1 MTLLLDGQKAAEET
15 DKLHTIEIRVKIR
28 QLLETYEATETILT
42 PEDLAERVKS
52 ELEIEDE
59 DLTNFTIIEAGNVL
73 NQSAYEYV
81 KQEDR
86 IVLIPHCL
94 RNAEECIAP
103 IDEEGYHCKKCGACI
118 IAEITQAAED
128 RGIKWY
134 MVGGG
139 SHAIKIVKNA
149 RPRAVFGIACFDDAK
164 LAVDKIGEY
173 GIPTQAV
180 LLSKAGCVN
189 TEVDIDRVFVKLD
202 IPDSSE

>member
-1 MTLLLDGQKAAEET
+1 MNTLLDGQNTAKESE
-15 DKLHTIEIRVKIR
+15 KLHNIDIRDQIR
-28 QLLETYEATETILT
+28 KLLETYTMTETVLT
-42 PEDLAERVKS
+42 VEELTDRVKS
-52 ELEIEDE
+52 ELELTDE
-59 DLTNFTIIEAGNVL
+59 DLLNYTFIEAGNVL
-73 NQSAYEYV
+73 NQNAYEYV
-81 KQEDR
+81 RQEDR

-94 RNAEECIAP
+94 RDAEKCIAP
-103 IDEEGYHCKKCGACI
+103 IDDEGYHCQKCGACVI
-118 IAEITQAAED
+118 SDITLAADE

-139 SHAIKIVKNA
+139 SHAIRIVKNA

-189 TEVDIDRVFVKLD
+189 TEVDLDRVLVKLD
-202 IPDSSE
+202 ISDTSE

>member
-1 MTLLLDGQKAAEET
+1 MLDGHKTAEKTEDLHKT
-15 DKLHTIEIRVKIR
+15 DIRVKIR
-28 QLLETYEATETILT
+28 ELLETYAATETVLT
-42 PEDLAERVKS
+42 AEELTEKVRL

-59 DLTNFTIIEAGNVL
+59 DLTNFTLIEAGNVL
-73 NQSAYEYV
+73 NQDAYEYV

-94 RNAEECIAP
+94 RDAENCIAP
-103 IDEEGYHCKKCGACI
+103 IDEEGYHCQKCGACI
-118 IAEITQAAED
+118 ISDITLAAEE

-139 SHAIKIVKNA
+139 SHAISIVKNA
-149 RPRAVFGIACFDDAK
+149 HPRAVFGIACFDDAK

-189 TEVDIDRVFVKLD
+189 TDVEIDRVLVKLD
-202 IPDSSE
+202 ICDSSD